1 MPIPWTQPILAF
13 DTLSS
18 PTKIKTERPN
28 KPTAPENT
36 RPAHLRTCINGTR
49 RPALHLRHSFSSFSR
64 VTSASSPHPLWGRL
78 RVLLLRHAVW
88 PFSWILRL
96 SYSVAPLPYHT
107 RRILSTSGGH
117 LFSHSGISVCRALFF
132 VQSALK
138 RGILPGSRLCFPPF
152 KFFIDKFPRI

>member
-1 MPIPWTQPILAF
+1 MYQALYRKWRPRTFEDVVGQSHITE
-13 DTLSS
+13 TL
-18 PTKIKTERPN
+18 RQQ
-28 KPTAPENT
+28 
-36 RPAHLRTCINGTR
+36 
-49 RPALHLRHSFSSFSR
+49 
-64 VTSASSPHPLWGRL
+64 
-78 RVLLLRHAVW
+78 AVW

-117 LFSHSGISVCRALFF
+117 LFSHSGISVYRSLFF

-138 RGILPGSRLCFPPF
+138 RGILPGSRLCFPSF